1 MAKPSITLDEPLYNY
16 LLDVSLRET
25 DEQQQLRAETSKLEM
40 SIMQISPDQAQFM
53 ALLIK
58 LIAAKRIIEIGTFT
72 GYSALSMAL
81 ALPQEGYLLACDI
94 SEEWTSVGKPYWRQ
108 AGVADKIDLRL
119 APALDTLNTAIEKG
133 DSASFD
139 FAFIDA
145 DKENQLEYYEKC
157 LLLVKSGGLIAID
170 NILWGGSV
178 IDTADQQEST
188 VAIRAFNTFI
198 KNDDRVEISLVPI
211 GDGLTLARKL

>member
-16 LLDVSLRET
+16 LLEVSLRET
-25 DEQQQLRAETSKLEM
+25 NEQQQLRAETSKLEM

-94 SEEWTSVGKPYWRQ
+94 SAEWTSVGRPYWRQ

-119 APALDTLNTAIEKG
+119 APALDTLNAVIEKG
-133 DSASFD
+133 DSGSFD

-145 DKENQLEYYEKC
+145 DKENQLDYYEKC

-170 NILWGGSV
+170 NILWGGAV

-198 KNDDRVEISLVPI
+198 QNDNRVEISVVPI